1 MHLEDGRLLI
11 PASRYDELL
20 KVIIIINMFLIDFFN
35 VAIICYRSMES
46 KNLANGNWSEWMKI
60 LELLH

>member
-20 KVIIIINMFLIDFFN
+20 KVNILYSQVLIDLFN
-35 VAIICYRSMES
+35 VAIICYRTMES